1 MFCSH
6 NGKYTKW
13 YYRNEKR
20 QIYIPKSN
28 RPLAEAL
35 AAKKYLQLRLQ
46 DLITEKASID
56 SYLKNHKS
64 NPLTSDQFLM
74 NSPEY
79 QELLSSFFT
88 PTSLEI
94 SAWLNSPF
102 EKNLRFPEQIIH
114 RTISGIYV
122 RSKSEALIA
131 TLLYTHKIPFR
142 YECALHLGELTF
154 YPDFTIMHPITHKI
168 YYWEHFG
175 LMDDSQYCQKT
186 FSKLEFYAS
195 HDILPSHQL
204 ITTFENKTNP
214 LDSEYVNSLIEH
226 YFL

>member
-1 MFCSH
+1 MPQSIIKEVFLTIYEQMLAESKRLEAEINSLRLQLNDLPEGNMFCSH

-102 EKNLRFPEQIIH
+102 EK
-114 RTISGIYV
+114 T
-122 RSKSEALIA
+122 
-131 TLLYTHKIPFR
+131 
-142 YECALHLGELTF
+142 
-154 YPDFTIMHPITHKI
+154 
-168 YYWEHFG
+168 
-175 LMDDSQYCQKT
+175 
-186 FSKLEFYAS
+186 
-195 HDILPSHQL
+195 
-204 ITTFENKTNP
+204 
-214 LDSEYVNSLIEH
+214 
-226 YFL
+226 